1 MKPFS
6 VSVIGVYMQS
16 LNEFYQSYATKC
28 LYAVYHLYIPYIYI
42 YAAVPLS
49 DDLCDYLPVD
59 LLVFRLMEHGSHLEE
74 FGSHLEEM
82 DELHM

>member
-1 MKPFS
+1 MNF
-6 VSVIGVYMQS
+6 INHMQQGVYMQ
-16 LNEFYQSYATKC
+16 YT
-28 LYAVYHLYIPYIYI
+28 IYIYRI
-42 YAAVPLS
+42 YIYVYAAVPLS

>member
-1 MKPFS
+1 MNF
-6 VSVIGVYMQS
+6 INHMQQGVYMQ
-16 LNEFYQSYATKC
+16 YTI
-28 LYAVYHLYIPYIYI
+28 YIYRIYI

-74 FGSHLEEM
+74 SGSHLEEM